1 MKRLGIF
8 LLMLLLLSGCSE
20 NMAPNGQG
28 QSGKTAVDS
37 AKTQV
42 PTESADVAKIV
53 LNTMSLQEQV
63 AQLFF
68 VKPEALSAQTVTKM
82 DETMKEA
89 LGTYPVGGIILFA
102 NNIVSR
108 QQVLDFNQALQEA
121 APTSLFLGV
130 DEEGGRVARITSQS
144 AMGYEKLPRALNV
157 QTAEQAG
164 EIGVRLGTILTELGF
179 NLDFAPDADVFTNP
193 QNTVIGDRAFSR
205 TPEVAA
211 EFVSAQVKGLHTKNI
226 ATAIKHFPGHGDTT
240 VDSHKALPSVSHDLE
255 RLRQTEWVPF
265 RAGIAAGTDMVMVG
279 HIAVPNVTG
288 TDEPCTLSETI
299 VQDCLREELGFS
311 GVIITDALDMGAV
324 VERYGA
330 SDAAVRALQAGCDM
344 LLMPKNF
351 HAAYEGVLEAV
362 QDGRISQKR
371 LSDAVL
377 HILQAKAAR
386 GLLDRPKIFPAGR

>member
-42 PTESADVAKIV
+42 PTEPADVAKIV
-53 LNTMSLQEQV
+53 LNTMSLQEQA

-121 APTSLFLGV
+121 APTPLFLGV

-288 TDEPCTLSETI
+288 TDEPSTLSETI

>member
-1 MKRLGIF
+1 
-8 LLMLLLLSGCSE
+8 MLLLLSGCSE

-28 QSGKTAVDS
+28 QSGETAVDS
-37 AKTQV
+37 AKTPV
-42 PTESADVAKIV
+42 PTEPEDVAKSV

-68 VKPEALSAQTVTKM
+68 VKPEALSAQAVTKM

-89 LGTYPVGGIILFA
+89 LSAYPVGGIILFA

-121 APTSLFLGV
+121 APAPLFLGV

-205 TPEVAA
+205 NPEVAA

-240 VDSHKALPSVSHDLE
+240 VDSHKALPSVAHDLE

-288 TDEPCTLSETI
+288 TDEPSTLSEII
-299 VQDCLREELGFS
+299 VQDYLREELGFS

-330 SDAAVRALQAGCDM
+330 SEAAVRALQAGCDM

-377 HILQAKAAR
+377 HILRAKTAR
-386 GLLDRPKIFPAGR
+386 GLLDRPKIFPGNR

>member
-288 TDEPCTLSETI
+288 TDEPSTLSETI

-344 LLMPKNF
+344 LLMPKDF

-362 QDGRISQKR
+362 QDGRISQER

-377 HILQAKAAR
+377 HILQAKVAR
-386 GLLDRPKIFPAGR
+386 GLLDRPKIFPADR